1 VDLGFDA
8 GARFDAEMLA
18 SCLPSRYHAC
28 SRSLLWREPMHLLVI
43 ITRQEDK
50 ACDFLNLLPTVG
62 VRGATV
68 IEGRGMGKILRDRE
82 TIFTSIEQILSASI
96 DLTDNVVILSLV
108 EGGEVLARARRF
120 CPPEYGCSLRCANCR
135 CRRACHRA
143 RRGTPGEE

>member
-18 SCLPSRYHAC
+18 SCLPSRYHAY

-62 VRGATV
+62 VPV
-68 IEGRGMGKILRDRE
+68 
-82 TIFTSIEQILSASI
+82 
-96 DLTDNVVILSLV
+96 TDV
-108 EGGEVLARARRF
+108 EGLATGPDMALSGSAQQGSRV
-120 CPPEYGCSLRCANCR
+120 
-135 CRRACHRA
+135 
-143 RRGTPGEE
+143 

>member
-1 VDLGFDA
+1 
-8 GARFDAEMLA
+8 M
-18 SCLPSRYHAC
+18 Y
-28 SRSLLWREPMHLLVI
+28 LLVI

-50 ACDFLNLLPTVG
+50 TYDFLNLLPTVG

-108 EGGEVLARARRF
+108 EGGEVLARARR
-120 CPPEYGCSLRCANCR
+120 L
-135 CRRACHRA
+135 A
-143 RRGTPGEE
+143 RTVFGDFARPNTGVLFVVPIADVEGLATEPDAALLGRSK

>member
-1 VDLGFDA
+1 MMYAADYCCG
-8 GARFDAEMLA
+8 GT
-18 SCLPSRYHAC
+18 
-28 SRSLLWREPMHLLVI
+28 PMYLLVI

-50 ACDFLNLLPTVG
+50 TYDFLKLLPTVG

-108 EGGEVLARARRF
+108 EGGEVPVSYTHLRAHETRHD
-120 CPPEYGCSLRCANCR
+120 LVCR
-135 CRRACHRA
+135 L
-143 RRGTPGEE
+143 